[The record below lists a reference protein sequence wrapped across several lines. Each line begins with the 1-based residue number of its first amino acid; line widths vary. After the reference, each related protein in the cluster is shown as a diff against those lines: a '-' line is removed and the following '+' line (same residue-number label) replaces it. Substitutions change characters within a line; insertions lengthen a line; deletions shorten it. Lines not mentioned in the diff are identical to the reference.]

1 MNGDLNSPD
10 REPCNS
16 SLDDAV
22 RAATMESVPDDAIE
36 RVKRRAKDLAQ
47 PQMTSLRSNPDSSSR
62 GRKDATSVLWGV
74 GVAAALLVMV
84 TSMNLWQGGTG
95 GQAFAQVVAKIREAA
110 TVQFHMSTR
119 MAGQHSD
126 DAKYYLSGNRI
137 RIEQLEGRMILLGD
151 LENQKALLLDTQ
163 RKLAQEREIDDKLV
177 EKFANPIEQ
186 LRKVAS
192 VNAKPAGE
200 EILNGKNTEIYRL
213 DKFEFL
219 GMLSGRNE
227 TRIWVDPESRL
238 PLKIEIRD
246 LNPKHKLEILI
257 EGFVWNQPLE
267 EELFSAAIPEGFKVG
282 EIMVAAPKVEKA
294 VKGDIRSLDAP
305 DVARD
310 GILSRDRVP
319 SRIVWDSQGTKITA
333 LMREPEKQ
341 QFQKNRLHELRQWD
355 SSTGI
360 LGYSE
365 DVDFSGELAGSADGK
380 LLATVSSLEIQ
391 LRNSSTGKTVRTFEA
406 EKLPI
411 SLDVSPDGKYLAAGL
426 AEWEGGKEISGG
438 VQIWDAGLGKSL
450 RMIPQDKV
458 TRFVRFSVDG
468 KLLASSSTQQG
479 IRLWDVESGNLIRE
493 FPGRV
498 GDFSPDGL
506 TFAAAVSHASES
518 SKIDIYNLSDGTL
531 KKSLKS
537 EKQTEKSYV
546 LRTEFSP
553 NGKLLAVADW
563 DGSVTIW
570 DVESGEKKNLFTE
583 SEGVHALAFSPDGS
597 QLAIGSENR
606 RLVLKNLNG
615 TAETGSSG
623 EK

>member
-62 GRKDATSVLWGV
+62 GRKYATSVLWGV

-95 GQAFAQVVAKIREAA
+95 GQAFAQVVAKIREA
-110 TVQFHMSTR
+110 TSVQFQMSTR

-137 RIEQLEGRMILLGD
+137 RIEQFEGRMILLGD

-186 LRKVAS
+186 LRKAAS

-200 EILNGKNTEIYRL
+200 EILNGKNTEIYHL

-267 EELFSAAIPEGFKVG
+267 EELFSAAIPEGFKAG

-411 SLDVSPDGKYLAAGL
+411 SLDVSSDGKYLAAGL

-518 SKIDIYNLSDGTL
+518 SKIDIHNLSDGTL

-615 TAETGSSG
+615 AAETGSSG

>member
-22 RAATMESVPDDAIE
+22 RAATMECVPDDAIE

-62 GRKDATSVLWGV
+62 GRKYATSVLWGV

-110 TVQFHMSTR
+110 TVQFQMSTR

-137 RIEQLEGRMILLGD
+137 RIEQFEGRMILLGD

-186 LRKVAS
+186 LRKAAS

-267 EELFSAAIPEGFKVG
+267 EELFSAAIPEGFKAG

-411 SLDVSPDGKYLAAGL
+411 SLDVSSDGNYLAAGL

-438 VQIWDAGLGKSL
+438 VQIWDASLGKSL

-506 TFAAAVSHASES
+506 TFAAAVSHASEPP
-518 SKIDIYNLSDGTL
+518 KIDVYNLSDGSL
-531 KKSLKS
+531 QKSLKS
-537 EKQTEKSYV
+537 EKQSEKSYV

-563 DGSVTIW
+563 DGSVTLW
-570 DVESGEKKNLFTE
+570 DVESGEQKNLFTE
-583 SEGVHALAFSPDGS
+583 SEGVHAVAFSPDGS

-623 EK
+623 KK